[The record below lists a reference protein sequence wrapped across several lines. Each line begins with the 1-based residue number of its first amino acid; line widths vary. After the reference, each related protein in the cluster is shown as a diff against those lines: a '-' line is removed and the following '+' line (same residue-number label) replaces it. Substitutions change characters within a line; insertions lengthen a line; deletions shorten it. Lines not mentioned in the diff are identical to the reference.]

1 MYKEQQ
7 PDGIEDV
14 TTAIKKDI
22 IFMNVE
28 KVYQIKNSSSKEEET
43 LKIIIKEDN
52 FMERKTMTNFV
63 QRDNYSSIYSDSFTK
78 DYNDNEIMNINDIHK
93 EKSQTPVNNKEL
105 ICWILDSGASINI
118 TYRKN
123 KLINIK
129 ACNEKIYLSNNETL
143 TTKYIGTFKGYINDQ
158 EITIKDVYY
167 SPFIDKNLLSVRKLN
182 QQNYKI
188 VFNIHRNKP
197 CATIYDN
204 HRNKI
209 INVLSYSNNT
219 FKLFMS
225 THPLQLK
232 DIEKININN
241 EINYTNMKIQDKL
254 NL

>member
-1 MYKEQQ
+1 
-7 PDGIEDV
+7 
-14 TTAIKKDI
+14 
-22 IFMNVE
+22 
-28 KVYQIKNSSSKEEET
+28 
-43 LKIIIKEDN
+43 
-52 FMERKTMTNFV
+52 MERKTMTNFV